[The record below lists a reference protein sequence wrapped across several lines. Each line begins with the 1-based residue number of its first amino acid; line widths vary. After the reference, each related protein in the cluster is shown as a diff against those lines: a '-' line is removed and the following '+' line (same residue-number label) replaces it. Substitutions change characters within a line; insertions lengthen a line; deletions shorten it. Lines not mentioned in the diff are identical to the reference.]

1 VEMMRRKEKAFFSIG
16 EVVFA
21 LPPLQLHM
29 HNIGMVYGRYLPLNY
44 FQPLIFFDDIVRRNH

>member
-1 VEMMRRKEKAFFSIG
+1 MMRRKEKAFFSIG

>member
-1 VEMMRRKEKAFFSIG
+1 MEMMIRKEKAFFSIG

-29 HNIGMVYGRYLPLNY
+29 HYIGMVYGRYVPTAQL
-44 FQPLIFFDDIVRRNH
+44 FSAIDFFR